1 MKIRDLVNFDMLF
14 PNMQRKI
21 YLRDLVFEIF
31 TIEFR
36 PFFDKFLF
44 CRDIFAMILFRIL
57 TKSNGVPGADPGFG
71 IRGDVSR
78 RGVGGPLKVPQRFQ
92 DRALVGGPGG

>member
-1 MKIRDLVNFDMLF
+1 MLREYDTVGIAKRFFMKIRDLVNFDILY

-36 PFFDKFLF
+36 PFFDKFL
-44 CRDIFAMILFRIL
+44 
-57 TKSNGVPGADPGFG
+57 KYGF
-71 IRGDVSR
+71 
-78 RGVGGPLKVPQRFQ
+78 L
-92 DRALVGGPGG
+92 

>member
-36 PFFDKFLF
+36 PFFDKFLKYGQAIIVS
-44 CRDIFAMILFRIL
+44 DWLISK
-57 TKSNGVPGADPGFG
+57 KS
-71 IRGDVSR
+71 S
-78 RGVGGPLKVPQRFQ
+78 PLKPRGQMNRN
-92 DRALVGGPGG
+92 LVGSIYGKTSIKIAHFVPIR

>member
-1 MKIRDLVNFDMLF
+1 LPIDFFMKIRDLVNFDMLF

-36 PFFDKFLF
+36 PNFDKFL
-44 CRDIFAMILFRIL
+44 
-57 TKSNGVPGADPGFG
+57 KYGF
-71 IRGDVSR
+71 
-78 RGVGGPLKVPQRFQ
+78 L
-92 DRALVGGPGG
+92 

>member
-1 MKIRDLVNFDMLF
+1 MKIRGLVNFVMLL

-36 PFFDKFLF
+36 PFFDKFLKYRF
-44 CRDIFAMILFRIL
+44 LLETLAFR
-57 TKSNGVPGADPGFG
+57 GGALSPWSPYQG
-71 IRGDVSR
+71 
-78 RGVGGPLKVPQRFQ
+78 
-92 DRALVGGPGG
+92 

>member
-1 MKIRDLVNFDMLF
+1 MKIRDVVNFDVLF

-36 PFFDKFLF
+36 PFFDKFLKYGL
-44 CRDIFAMILFRIL
+44 DE
-57 TKSNGVPGADPGFG
+57 GATQAENE
-71 IRGDVSR
+71 INERER
-78 RGVGGPLKVPQRFQ
+78 L
-92 DRALVGGPGG
+92 

>member
-1 MKIRDLVNFDMLF
+1 MYVVYDMFLMLREYDTVRIANCFFMKIRDVVNFDMLF

-36 PFFDKFLF
+36 PFFDKFV
-44 CRDIFAMILFRIL
+44 
-57 TKSNGVPGADPGFG
+57 KNGF
-71 IRGDVSR
+71 
-78 RGVGGPLKVPQRFQ
+78 L
-92 DRALVGGPGG
+92 